1 MGKPREDGRTAVIS
15 EKAENAALAT
25 SLRAMM
31 RSLLPEGCTRADQ
44 IARRAGL
51 SRRCLQRYLAEEGH
65 SFSALLQQTRLE
77 MAVEM
82 IGSGR
87 RTTDIGLELGY
98 ADTANFIRAFRSWT
112 GVSPRGFRRRV
123 DAGQGHPAPPS

>member
-1 MGKPREDGRTAVIS
+1 M
-15 EKAENAALAT
+15 LF
-25 SLRAMM
+25 
-31 RSLLPEGCTRADQ
+31 RSLWPSS
-44 IARRAGL
+44 ARC
-51 SRRCLQRYLAEEGH
+51 RCLQRHLAEEGH
-65 SFSALLQQTRLE
+65 SFSALLRQTRLE

-98 ADTANFIRAFRSWT
+98 TDTANFIRAFRSWT

-123 DAGQGHPAPPS
+123 ESGQ

>member
-15 EKAENAALAT
+15 ERPGNAALAA

-44 IARRAGL
+44 IAQRAGL

-98 ADTANFIRAFRSWT
+98 TDTANFIRAFRSWT
-112 GVSPRGFRRRV
+112 GVSPSGFRRRV
-123 DAGQGHPAPPS
+123 DAGQGYPAPPS

>member
-1 MGKPREDGRTAVIS
+1 MGKPREGGTTAVIS
-15 EKAENAALAT
+15 ERSGNAALAA
-25 SLRAMM
+25 SLRVMM
-31 RSLLPEGCTRADQ
+31 RSLLPEGCTRADE

-112 GVSPRGFRRRV
+112 GVSPRGFRRR
-123 DAGQGHPAPPS
+123 AGEGHPAPPR

>member
-1 MGKPREDGRTAVIS
+1 
-15 EKAENAALAT
+15 
-25 SLRAMM
+25 M

-44 IARRAGL
+44 LARRAGL
-51 SRRCLQRYLAEEGH
+51 SRRCLQRHLAEEGH
-65 SFSALLQQTRLE
+65 SFSALLRQTRLE

-98 ADTANFIRAFRSWT
+98 TDTANFIRAFRSWT
-112 GVSPRGFRRRV
+112 GVSPRGFRRQV
-123 DAGQGHPAPPS
+123 DAGQRHPAVPSWFDESDLAGLRCARGRSPPVGARGT